1 MPPPKYL
8 PGSAGFTWLWDPNNP
23 KTGTFLNLDKIIQ
36 IEILSCP
43 SRLFLDCCFSLT
55 LLLKKIENLWQTIP
69 NTAEVAAT
77 AEIQIICLIP
87 PGQCLKVS
95 VLLGTC
101 VPILFVHSKT
111 TCRYVKIVILRQF
124 SK

>member
-1 MPPPKYL
+1 M
-8 PGSAGFTWLWDPNNP
+8 
-23 KTGTFLNLDKIIQ
+23 IQ
-36 IEILSCP
+36 IEILSFIEML
-43 SRLFLDCCFSLT
+43 SFKGFSG
-55 LLLKKIENLWQTIP
+55 LLLQFDSLVEEIENLWQTIP